1 MATISQLKKAATAAR
16 AAADADKDNEE
27 LAKAAAA
34 AEAALADAEAPK
46 PDTIEVRVLVD
57 SGDYAVNTVADLT
70 PEAAAAAVAEGWAD
84 DNPAA
89 VAYAKSLKAEA

>member
-16 AAADADKDNEE
+16 AAADADKENAE
-27 LAKAAAA
+27 LAKAADEADAA
-34 AEAALADAEAPK
+34 LAEAEAAKSA
-46 PDTIEVRVLVD
+46 TVEVRVLVD
-57 SGDYAVNTVADLT
+57 SGEYAVNTVAHLT

-84 DNPAA
+84 DHPAA